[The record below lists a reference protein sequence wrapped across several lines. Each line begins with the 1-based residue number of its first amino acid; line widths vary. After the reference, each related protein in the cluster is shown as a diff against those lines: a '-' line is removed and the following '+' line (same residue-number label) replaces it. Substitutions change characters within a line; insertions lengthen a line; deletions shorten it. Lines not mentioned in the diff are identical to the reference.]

1 MTTRVPTAAAAAI
14 STVAI
19 VALATGVFP
28 IIGLVLLMRKRSSET
43 VTRTAVDPAANERI
57 TRQSTSTTDDTI

>member
-1 MTTRVPTAAAAAI
+1 MGA
-14 STVAI
+14 
-19 VALATGVFP
+19 GVLVF
-28 IIGLVLLMRKRSSET
+28 IIGLILLLRKRSSQT